1 MTAALAVASTATMF
15 LAAAPTSAG
24 AQPRLT
30 GEAKPQ
36 ATSGEQ
42 APGNN
47 GNQARGNSGNQ
58 ARGNNGQRPRRN
70 SGEQA
75 RGNSGAAPR
84 ATGSY
89 STGAANA
96 WLPLPRTP
104 AGAKVD
110 TTVVV
115 DPSQERQRYSGV
127 GFSID
132 ETSVSN
138 LWKLTPAEREKAV
151 KLLVDPRHGAGFD
164 RFRLTIGS
172 PDLIEHLPFWSY
184 DELPPGVTED
194 FKLKY
199 FSIQRDVDL
208 HLVDTIKLIQK
219 YNPQATF
226 FASAWSAPAWMKT
239 NNRFTGEVALKP
251 GSTTEHYQVG
261 KLRDDCI
268 DVLARYYVKYIQSM
282 RQHGINVDAIT
293 LLNEPGM
300 DVVYPAMDISVEQQQ
315 KLSVAIKREFAKN
328 RLKTQLYVH
337 DFNFWDWRDPNSTAT
352 KNYYRIFDDPAARKA
367 ADAIAFHPYW
377 GDPAVMRDAYQ
388 QFGKPVHMTE
398 TSDLNPAT
406 VLSYFRLNASSYTLW
421 AQTTDQTG
429 GTLHWT
435 DKRDNNVDWEEVGRT
450 TKWPDRLVKVNTET
464 KTFSVRDELYPLGQ
478 FARYLTPRD
487 VRVESSAPAAGMSN
501 VVYRDGSNFTAIL
514 ANSTDQTRNIR
525 IVLGGDAQG
534 LGGDS
539 QGLDGEA
546 QARRGDAQVLGGDTQ
561 GLGGNAQALGGGTQI
576 VTVPANA
583 FATYQWQADVPR
595 RDHPPVLRSVPP
607 LTVDQYATT
616 QFRLQA
622 TDRDRDRLAYYAT
635 ELPTGVSVDAS
646 TGVVTLNPAT
656 AGVQRLTFHVTD
668 GASRDTVTVEITV
681 RPKGAPIG
689 VRVEAESYAEQH
701 GWTEGGANFV
711 ESNAGAS
718 GGRNIGWTAAG
729 NWLSYRVDVARAGT
743 YDLELRVANG
753 TGAAATDAISFRDAA
768 GTKLATVSVP
778 DTGGW
783 AAYQSVHV
791 PVTLAAGDQL
801 LTVFCETGGFNLDYL
816 TLS

>member
-1 MTAALAVASTATMF
+1 MNSSHST
-15 LAAAPTSAG
+15 G
-24 AQPRLT
+24 A
-30 GEAKPQ
+30 AKPRVTGSHSTGV
-36 ATSGEQ
+36 AK
-42 APGNN
+42 
-47 GNQARGNSGNQ
+47 
-58 ARGNNGQRPRRN
+58 PRV
-70 SGEQA
+70 
-75 RGNSGAAPR
+75 
-84 ATGSY
+84 TGSY

-96 WLPLPRTP
+96 WAPLPTTP
-104 AGAKVD
+104 PGARAD
-110 TTVVV
+110 TTVVI
-115 DPSQERQRYSGV
+115 DPSQERQHYSGI

-151 KLLVDPRHGAGFD
+151 KLLVDPKTGAGFD

-184 DELPPGVTED
+184 DELPAGVTED
-194 FKLKY
+194 FELKY
-199 FSIQRDVDL
+199 FSIQRDIDL
-208 HLVDTIKLIQK
+208 HMVDTIKLIQK
-219 YNPQATF
+219 YNPKATF

-268 DVLARYYVKYIQSM
+268 DVFARYYVKYIQSM
-282 RQHGINVDAIT
+282 RQHGINIDAIT
-293 LLNEPGM
+293 MLNEPGM

-315 KLSVAIKREFAKN
+315 KLSVAIKREFARN
-328 RLKTQLYVH
+328 RLNTQLYVH

-352 KNYYRIFDDPAARKA
+352 KNYYRIFNDPATRRA

-406 VLSYFRLNASSYTLW
+406 VLNYFRLDASSYILW
-421 AQTTDQTG
+421 AQATDQTG

-487 VRVESSAPAAGMSN
+487 VRVESSAPAGGVSN
-501 VVYRDGSNFTAIL
+501 VVYRDGDRFTAIL
-514 ANSTDQTRNIR
+514 ANSEAAAKNVR
-525 IVLGGDAQG
+525 IVLGG
-534 LGGDS
+534 
-539 QGLDGEA
+539 E
-546 QARRGDAQVLGGDTQ
+546 TQ
-561 GLGGNAQALGGGTQI
+561 L

-583 FATYQWQADVPR
+583 YATYQWKADPPR
-595 RDHPPVLRSVPP
+595 RDHAPVLREVPP

-616 QFRLQA
+616 QFRLTA

-635 ELPTGVSVDAS
+635 DLSTGVDVDSS
-646 TGVVTLNPAT
+646 TGVVTLNPTT

-668 GASRDTVTVEITV
+668 GAARDTITVEVTV
-681 RPKGAPIG
+681 RPKGAPVG
-689 VRVEAESYAEQH
+689 VRVEAESYAAQN

-718 GGRNIGWTAAG
+718 GGKNIGWTAPG
-729 NWLSYRVDVARAGT
+729 NWLSYRVDVAQAGT

-753 TGAAATDAISFRDAA
+753 TGAVAADAISFRDAA
-768 GTKLATVSVP
+768 GTKLATVPVP

-791 PVTLAAGDQL
+791 PVTLTAGDQL
-801 LTVFCETGGFNLDYL
+801 LTVFCETGGFNLDYI